1 MSAALNFLGAPEFP
15 SCATTGEGV
24 VDALREITKLAIK
37 SLSDQQ
43 PAVRRQ
49 IVDGDTGVRSTS
61 PAMQNDGIAHSVY
74 EASRTLGTPSMLPPH
89 DGPDPLRKQSS
100 APPEPKERRVTVQ
113 PAPGRLSFARLWPEE
128 RGAAIGEI
136 ESSIANGDYA
146 TAVRAAATQLA
157 ELIESL
163 PGPHGGADPG
173 TKAALLGL
181 DGREYLR
188 VCRLATLPSETLGE
202 IDALLSLHVLVAA
215 RLKASSI
222 GI

>member
-1 MSAALNFLGAPEFP
+1 
-15 SCATTGEGV
+15 
-24 VDALREITKLAIK
+24 
-37 SLSDQQ
+37 
-43 PAVRRQ
+43 
-49 IVDGDTGVRSTS
+49 
-61 PAMQNDGIAHSVY
+61 
-74 EASRTLGTPSMLPPH
+74 MLPPH

-100 APPEPKERRVTVQ
+100 LPPEPKERRVTVQ

-128 RGAAIGEI
+128 RAAAIGEI
-136 ESSIANGDYA
+136 ENSIASGDYA

-202 IDALLSLHVLVAA
+202 NDALLSLHVLVAA